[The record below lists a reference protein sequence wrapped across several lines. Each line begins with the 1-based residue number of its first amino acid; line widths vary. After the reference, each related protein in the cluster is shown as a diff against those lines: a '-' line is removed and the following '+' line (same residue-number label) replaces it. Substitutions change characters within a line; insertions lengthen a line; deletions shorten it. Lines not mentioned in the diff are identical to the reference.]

1 MLDKDFWQDLK
12 WKLGK
17 TKYIDDLMEQVVM
30 DVKEAEKFDNEL
42 LFYVGSDSQVYPK
55 KKIIKYTIV
64 LLLER
69 TGRGCRIYNAT
80 KDVKFDK
87 KQDRRVLARERL
99 WNEVEWSVMI
109 SRAIEPKLMEMGYL
123 INEVHADVNDD
134 KKYLSNQMMAS
145 VLGYITS
152 NGYVGKAKPDAWSAS
167 KAADHYC

>member
-1 MLDKDFWQDLK
+1 
-12 WKLGK
+12 
-17 TKYIDDLMEQVVM
+17 
-30 DVKEAEKFDNEL
+30 
-42 LFYVGSDSQVYPK
+42 
-55 KKIIKYTIV
+55 
-64 LLLER
+64 
-69 TGRGCRIYNAT
+69 
-80 KDVKFDK
+80 
-87 KQDRRVLARERL
+87 
-99 WNEVEWSVMI
+99 MI

>member
-99 WNEVEWSVMI
+99 
-109 SRAIEPKLMEMGYL
+109 
-123 INEVHADVNDD
+123 
-134 KKYLSNQMMAS
+134 
-145 VLGYITS
+145 
-152 NGYVGKAKPDAWSAS
+152 
-167 KAADHYC
+167 